1 VGALGD
7 GGLPGVG
14 TSRDARDRRGLLDDA
29 LQTPPACSAS
39 PRARLRDLAAA
50 RVSYGYLRLYV
61 LLRREGWRVNHKR
74 VYRLYREEGLALQR
88 RRPKRRRSAMPRSSR
103 HETTRPNERWAM
115 DFMQDVLGDGR
126 SMRVFTLVDA
136 HTRECLALEAA
147 ARFRGAEV
155 AAILSSV
162 IAERGAPIVIQ
173 CDQGTEFTSIALD
186 QWAYW
191 NKVQLDFSRRGTPG
205 DNAVCE
211 AFNGSVRRECLSQAY
226 FLSYVDAQHVLENWK
241 TDYNNHRP
249 HSSLQDLSPAHFR
262 ARESNPEAV
271 SERSKQPA

>member
-1 VGALGD
+1 MEAFNVSGRCAMRAT
-7 GGLPGVG
+7 GVASS
-14 TSRDARDRRGLLDDA
+14 TMHYKHRRPSQNPL
-29 LQTPPACSAS
+29 
-39 PRARLRDLAAA
+39 RARLRELAAA

-88 RRPKRRRSAMPRSSR
+88 RRPKRRRAAMPRSPR
-103 HETTRPNERWAM
+103 RETTRPNERWAM
-115 DFMQDVLGDGR
+115 DFMQDVLADGR
-126 SMRVFTLVDA
+126 TVRVFTLVDA

-147 ARFRGAEV
+147 SRFRGAEV
-155 AAILSSV
+155 AAILSGV
-162 IAERGAPIVIQ
+162 IAVRGKPQVIQ

-191 NKVQLDFSRRGTPG
+191 NQVQLDFSRRGKPG

-226 FLSYVDAQHVLENWK
+226 FLSYVDTQRVLENWK
-241 TDYNNHRP
+241 DEYSNHRP

-262 ARESNPEAV
+262 ARELNPEAV